1 MLINERTPQLS
12 HLSWVTSAGVHAAV
26 IVALG
31 TFVSVPV
38 VDQAEVAGARTVIHA
53 VISEP
58 APVASTD
65 SPPVE
70 VTRPTEPDTEPETE
84 PDAAEPP
91 AKNLPDRP
99 APEPLSR
106 DVRRAQADLAELAQG
121 DTRLPRQ
128 TQPEPIARAAVRP
141 ESVGAPPSVETSRA
155 VTPPEVHRN
164 PTRNSSRPPLPRRQ
178 RPVIDDMQELAEAD
192 LPPEPPAAAPQSPGT
207 SETTPARVLV
217 NPSPVYPPDAL
228 RRGLEG
234 LVLLRVTIGPD
245 GRVTEV
251 SVARSSGV
259 RKLDESAR
267 DAVRRWKFEPAMR
280 DGNTVEWTARL
291 PVRFRL
297 K

>member
-1 MLINERTPQLS
+1 M
-12 HLSWVTSAGVHAAV
+12 
-26 IVALG
+26 
-31 TFVSVPV
+31 
-38 VDQAEVAGARTVIHA
+38 
-53 VISEP
+53 
-58 APVASTD
+58 
-65 SPPVE
+65 
-70 VTRPTEPDTEPETE
+70 
-84 PDAAEPP
+84 
-91 AKNLPDRP
+91 
-99 APEPLSR
+99 
-106 DVRRAQADLAELAQG
+106 
-121 DTRLPRQ
+121 
-128 TQPEPIARAAVRP
+128 
-141 ESVGAPPSVETSRA
+141 
-155 VTPPEVHRN
+155 
-164 PTRNSSRPPLPRRQ
+164 
-178 RPVIDDMQELAEAD
+178 IDDMQELAEAD